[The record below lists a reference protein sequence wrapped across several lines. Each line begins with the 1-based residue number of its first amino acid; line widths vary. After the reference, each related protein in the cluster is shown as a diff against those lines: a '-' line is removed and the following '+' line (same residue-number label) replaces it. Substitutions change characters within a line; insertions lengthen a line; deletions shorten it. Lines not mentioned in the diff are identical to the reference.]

1 MRQCWKASDERMN
14 TVNELF
20 QNIRFLKFYG
30 WGAPFLQPVKIE
42 FNLFCALEFRW
53 SERVRKTRES
63 ELKWRV
69 KANIV
74 DTFISFMWNWMPS
87 ATALATFVCYTVVA
101 REQLTVATAFTAIA
115 LFSHLQGPMVEFP
128 DQVFAMLHGA

>member
-1 MRQCWKASDERMN
+1 MGCALSYGRDSGAFC
-14 TVNELF
+14 LF
-20 QNIRFLKFYG
+20 YL
-30 WGAPFLQPVKIE
+30 
-42 FNLFCALEFRW
+42 LEFRW

-87 ATALATFVCYTVVA
+87 ATALATLVCYTVVA
-101 REQLTVATAFTAIA
+101 GEPLTVATAFTAIA
-115 LFSHLQGPMVEFP
+115 LFSYLQGPMVELP
-128 DQVFAMLHGA
+128 DQVFAMLHGPCSLCSWRPI